1 MISFSEIVYV
11 PLIFLLIANFLL
23 HFYHTP
29 THFFNAA
36 LHKPCQ
42 YHGHDGEDA
51 DDRKYFI
58 NKEMEHCDYGGYDE
72 GDDAFDK
79 ASRFG
84 IVTLL
89 CGEGQLPD
97 GKVGDDGANE
107 QLIEQCQEQI
117 GQHGRADRA
126 MAAAKANTTT
136 GK

>member
-1 MISFSEIVYV
+1 MKSSGFKTNSLF
-11 PLIFLLIANFLL
+11 PLYN
-23 HFYHTP
+23 TP
-29 THFFNAA
+29 THLFYAA

-79 ASRFG
+79 APRFG
-84 IVTLL
+84 VITLL

-97 GKVGDDGANE
+97 GKVGDDGANK
-107 QLIEQCQEQI
+107 QLIEQRQEQI
-117 GQHGRADRA
+117 GQHGRADKRHGC
-126 MAAAKANTTT
+126 
-136 GK
+136 GKS